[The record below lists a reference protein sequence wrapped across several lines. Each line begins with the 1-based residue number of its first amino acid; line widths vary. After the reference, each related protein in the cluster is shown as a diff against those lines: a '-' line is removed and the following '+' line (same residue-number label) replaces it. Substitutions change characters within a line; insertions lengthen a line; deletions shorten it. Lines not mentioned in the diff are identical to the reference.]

1 MYSNGYNIYKNNSIN
16 FASKEQLLLM
26 LTDGLVKFSKIGRQA
41 IKDKDIQKANDS
53 LKRAQS
59 IFSELMVSL
68 DTNTGEWAKNLY
80 NIYAYI
86 KERLFDANMQ
96 KSVEIMDEIIP
107 LIEDINNMWHEAY
120 KQSIKNR

>member
-1 MYSNGYNIYKNNSIN
+1 MYPNGYNIYKNNSVN

-26 LTDGLVKFSKIGRQA
+26 LTDGMVKFSKIGRQA
-41 IKDKDIQKANDS
+41 IKEKDIQKANDS

-68 DTNTGEWAKNLY
+68 DTNSGEWAKNLY
-80 NIYAYI
+80 NIYGYI

-107 LIEDINNMWHEAY
+107 LIEDINNMWHETY
-120 KQSIKNR
+120 KQAIKNR